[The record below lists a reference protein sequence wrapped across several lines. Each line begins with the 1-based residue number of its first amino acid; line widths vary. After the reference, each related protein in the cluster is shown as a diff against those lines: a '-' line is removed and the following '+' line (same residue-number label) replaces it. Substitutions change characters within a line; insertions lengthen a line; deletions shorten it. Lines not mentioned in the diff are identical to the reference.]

1 MGHRRESARLVL
13 VASVV
18 ERYDSVTAMR
28 LHLINYVLWLMA
40 PAVMLAIAA
49 RMLRSGLRREFPC
62 FFNFV
67 VFGIVTFAV
76 EFLLRNSANYYY
88 VYWVIT
94 ALGVLFSF
102 AVLVELVQKVVDGTK
117 TLEHWNIPLFCWCA
131 LAAMAMVG
139 MWPLASSM
147 DNVTN
152 GIFVVNRT
160 VRVAQFAL
168 AFFMVMFGAA
178 LGISKRNLLF
188 GIAIGFG
195 FFSVVHLLVMV
206 SVEHQT
212 RLSNTTLSR
221 VSSAA
226 YVISLFIWL
235 AYAVMA
241 TKDADLRQLS

>member
-1 MGHRRESARLVL
+1 MH
-13 VASVV
+13 
-18 ERYDSVTAMR
+18 
-28 LHLINYVLWLMA
+28 LHLIDYVLWLMA
-40 PAVMLAIAA
+40 PVVMIAIAA
-49 RMLRSGLRREFPC
+49 RMLRGRLQREFPF

-67 VFGIVTFAV
+67 VFEIATFAI
-76 EFLLRNSANYYY
+76 EFSLRNWVNYYY

-131 LAAMAMVG
+131 LAAMAVVG
-139 MWPLASSM
+139 MWPLTSSI

-195 FFSVVHLLVMV
+195 FFSVVSLLVMV
-206 SVEHQT
+206 SIEHQT
-212 RLSNTTLSR
+212 GRGRTILSR
-221 VSSAA
+221 VSSTA
-226 YVISLFIWL
+226 YVISLLIWL

>member
-1 MGHRRESARLVL
+1 MH
-13 VASVV
+13 
-18 ERYDSVTAMR
+18 
-28 LHLINYVLWLMA
+28 LHLIDYVLWLMA
-40 PAVMLAIAA
+40 PVVMIAIAA
-49 RMLRSGLRREFPC
+49 RMLRGRLQREFPF

-67 VFGIVTFAV
+67 VFEIASFAI
-76 EFLLRNSANYYY
+76 EFSLRNWVNYYY

-131 LAAMAMVG
+131 LAAMAVVG
-139 MWPLASSM
+139 MRPLASSI

-152 GIFVVNRT
+152 GVFVVDRT

-188 GIAIGFG
+188 GIAIGF
-195 FFSVVHLLVMV
+195 
-206 SVEHQT
+206 
-212 RLSNTTLSR
+212 
-221 VSSAA
+221 
-226 YVISLFIWL
+226 
-235 AYAVMA
+235 
-241 TKDADLRQLS
+241 

>member
-1 MGHRRESARLVL
+1 ML
-13 VASVV
+13 VASGV

-28 LHLINYVLWLMA
+28 LHLIDYALWWMA
-40 PAVMLAIAA
+40 PVVMIAIAA
-49 RMLRSGLRREFPC
+49 RMRRGRLQREFPF

-67 VFGIVTFAV
+67 VFGIATFAV
-76 EFLLRNSANYYY
+76 EFPLHNSEDYYY

-131 LAAMAMVG
+131 LAAMAVVG
-139 MWPLASSM
+139 IWPLASSM

-152 GIFVVNRT
+152 GIFVVDRT

-168 AFFMVMFGAA
+168 ALCMVMFGAA
-178 LGISKRNLLF
+178 VGISKRSYLF

-206 SVEHQT
+206 SMEHQT
-212 RLSNTTLSR
+212 RLGRTFLSR